1 MFNHI
6 LLPVND
12 FVLEKADFK
21 KLTDLAERDHARVT
35 FVHISDPLPPA
46 FYLQNGFGGDYVT
59 VPEHHRA
66 CETYADR
73 LFKRAAEMVGP
84 KIPTDSFHA
93 FESDVTD
100 GILTAADKTN
110 SDVIMMVSHK
120 RPGIAEMFVGSETR
134 SVIAESKVPV
144 LVI

>member
-1 MFNHI
+1 MFNHM

-21 KLTDLAERDHARVT
+21 KVKDLAGKDNARVT
-35 FVHISDPLPPA
+35 FVHISNPLPPA

-59 VPEHHRA
+59 VPDHRKA
-66 CETYADR
+66 CESYAKK
-73 LFKRAAEMVGP
+73 LFKKASDMIGDGVV
-84 KIPTDSFHA
+84 TDSLHT

-100 GILTAADKTN
+100 GILEAANKTN
-110 SDVIMMVSHK
+110 SDVILMVSHK
-120 RPGIAEMFVGSETR
+120 RAGLAEMLVGSETR
-134 SVIAESKVPV
+134 EVIAESKVPV